1 VNEIAA
7 YGKVRGLDVGAY
19 CRVGCE
25 DHPIGL
31 SGQGE
36 QLFAWAAAQGQE
48 NARGGRSYWV
58 ANPIGSPIAAV
69 TAIPTTAVILALFNN
84 EPEGGRSY
92 IIDYVWAHF
101 VVVPAALVHCGII
114 GLLGQVREAIP
125 TNSAAVVKCSHGMGK
140 LDTLARTV
148 LNTTVPA
155 TTGLAGSW
163 QPLGDS
169 IRTSIVSVAGVNIM
183 NPVDG
188 RIIVPPG
195 RYFGVHVLSSV
206 TTSTSIMGIGWTEK
220 QLYLG

>member
-1 VNEIAA
+1 MNEIAA
-7 YGKVRGLDVGAY
+7 YGKVKGLDVDY
-19 CRVGCE
+19 PCRSC
-25 DHPIGL
+25 DHHPMEL

-36 QLFAWAAAQGQE
+36 QLFALGAAQAQE

-69 TAIPTTAVILALFNN
+69 TAIPTTAVILALYNN

-155 TTGLAGSW
+155 GTGLAANW
-163 QPLGDS
+163 MPLGDS
-169 IRTSIVSVAGVNIM
+169 IKTSIVSVAGANIVV
-183 NPVDG
+183 PVEG

-195 RYFGVHVLSSV
+195 RYFGVSVLSSV

-220 QLYLG
+220 QLLLG